1 MIKVLVVDDSAVVRQ
16 HLKHMYEADGRMK
29 VCGLAVN
36 GREAVEMA
44 SALRPDVISMDINMP
59 VMNGMEATRQ
69 IMETSPVPIVI
80 VSASYQK
87 SDVEKSF
94 LAMEAGAVAILG
106 KPGGDSDA
114 IGMTTNQELI
124 ETIKLMS
131 EIKVVRRW
139 SRYNTAKRP
148 APEPAAIN
156 VPSGQKIE
164 MVAIGASTGGPPVL
178 QTVLSGLDSS
188 FPAPILIVQHI
199 AKGFI
204 GGLADWLS
212 LTTGLKTS
220 VARHGERAV
229 AGRVYLAP
237 DDRHMGI
244 DGSSRIILSTAETE
258 NGVRP
263 SVSYLFRSA
272 KEAFGKATAGVL
284 LTGMGKDGADE
295 LLAMQSAGGVT
306 IAQDME
312 TSVVFGMPGEAVRLG
327 AADHVLAPDVIPLV
341 LSRIARAGRYK
352 GPAAITDQGPE

>member
-36 GREAVEMA
+36 GKEAVEMA

-87 SDVEKSF
+87 NDVEKSF

-114 IGMTTNQELI
+114 IGRTANQELI

-139 SRYNTAKRP
+139 SRYNAAKRP
-148 APEPAAIN
+148 APEPAAID

-178 QTVLSGLDSS
+178 QTILSGLDSS
-188 FPAPILIVQHI
+188 FPAPVLIVQHM

-212 LTTGLKTS
+212 QTTGMKTS
-220 VARHGERAV
+220 VARHGERTI
-229 AGRVYLAP
+229 AGRVYFAP

-244 DGSSRIILSTAETE
+244 DGSSRIILSAAEPE

-295 LLAMQSAGGVT
+295 LLAMHAAGGVT

-312 TSVVFGMPGEAVRLG
+312 TSIVFGMPGEAVRLG
-327 AADHVLAPDVIPLV
+327 AAGHVLAPDMIPLV
-341 LSRIARAGRYK
+341 LSRIARPGRHK
-352 GPAAITDQGPE
+352 DPDGITGQGLE

>member
-16 HLKHMYEADGRMK
+16 HLKHLYEADGRMK

-36 GREAVEMA
+36 GKEAVEMA
-44 SALRPDVISMDINMP
+44 SLLKPDIISMDINMP
-59 VMNGMEATRQ
+59 VMNGMEATRR

-87 SDVEKSF
+87 NDVEKSF

-114 IGMTTNQELI
+114 IGGTTNQELI

-131 EIKVVRRW
+131 EIRVVRRW
-139 SRYNTAKRP
+139 SRYNAAKRP
-148 APEPAAIN
+148 APEPAAID
-156 VPSGQKIE
+156 VPSGQEIE
-164 MVAIGASTGGPPVL
+164 IVAIGASTGGPPVL

-204 GGLADWLS
+204 GGLTDWLS
-212 LTTGLKTS
+212 QTTGLKTS
-220 VARHGERAV
+220 VARHGERAI
-229 AGRVYLAP
+229 AGRVYFAP

-244 DGSSRIILSTAETE
+244 DGSSRIILSTAEPE

-272 KEAFGKATAGVL
+272 REAFGKATAGVL
-284 LTGMGKDGADE
+284 LTGMGKDGADG
-295 LLAMQSAGGVT
+295 LLAMHTAGGVT

-341 LSRIARAGRYK
+341 LSRIARPDRHK
-352 GPAAITDQGPE
+352 GPDSITGQGPE

>member
-36 GREAVEMA
+36 GKEAVDMA
-44 SALRPDVISMDINMP
+44 SLLKPDVISMDINMP
-59 VMNGMEATRQ
+59 VMNGMEATRL

-87 SDVEKSF
+87 NDVEKSF

-106 KPGGDSDA
+106 KPGGEENA
-114 IGMTTNQELI
+114 IGRTTNQELI

-139 SRYNTAKRP
+139 SRYTAAKRP
-148 APEPAAIN
+148 APAAID
-156 VPSGQKIE
+156 VPSGQEIE
-164 MVAIGASTGGPPVL
+164 IVAIGASTGGPPVL

-188 FPAPILIVQHI
+188 FPAPVLIVQHI

-204 GGLADWLS
+204 GGLADWIS
-212 LTTGLKTS
+212 QTTGMKAS
-220 VARHGERAV
+220 IARHGERAI
-229 AGRVYLAP
+229 AGRVYFAP

-244 DGSSRIILSTAETE
+244 DGSSRIILSAAEPE

-295 LLAMQSAGGVT
+295 LLAMHTAGGVT

-327 AADHVLAPDVIPLV
+327 AAGHVLAPDVIPLV
-341 LSRIARAGRYK
+341 LSRVARPGRHK
-352 GPAAITDQGPE
+352 GPDSITGQGPE